1 MTKYYCEE
9 NKNNGLKRITTM
21 KKVYLRPQTDI
32 ENMEPESLMDF
43 GMSGNGDGTGLEPQ
57 SREGNGQLWDDE
69 EDKR

>member
-1 MTKYYCEE
+1 MTEDNIE
-9 NKNNGLKRITTM
+9 DNKSNELKRITTM

-32 ENMEPESLMDF
+32 ESVKPESLMDV

-69 EDKR
+69 NGER

>member
-1 MTKYYCEE
+1 
-9 NKNNGLKRITTM
+9 M
-21 KKVYLRPQTDI
+21 KKAYLRPQTDI

-69 EDKR
+69 ENKR

>member
-1 MTKYYCEE
+1 VTE
-9 NKNNGLKRITTM
+9 NNIEDNKSNELKRITTM
-21 KKVYLRPQTDI
+21 KKTYMRPHTDI

-69 EDKR
+69 NGER

>member
-1 MTKYYCEE
+1 MTEDYIED
-9 NKNNGLKRITTM
+9 NKSNELKRITTM

-43 GMSGNGDGTGLEPQ
+43 GMSGNGDGTGLKPQ

-69 EDKR
+69 NGER